1 MVKNSGGNL
10 IAAVTVVL
18 IVMALLA
25 MSIPRQRIPQRT
37 NQCATNMKNL
47 ALASVQHDFSKT
59 YLPGYIQ
66 DFGIY
71 AGNGSDPTDPTNRGI
86 PHHKKLG
93 TWAVAIL
100 PWLEGQATYEHWAQ
114 DRYPIIVADPKNPP
128 HLGSTTGSAGEGFHM
143 LASPNL
149 GIFQCASNPAND
161 SQNAPNSM
169 IYNNGMA
176 WPTNH
181 TSFANAPNVNNGVGN
196 SKYNVTM
203 VDRTTGEG
211 THTAEGPN
219 TTLGDFKDGQSYTIL
234 FSENIQALPWHRAG
248 LIHGADLI
256 MKDQNQQD
264 IVFDSKMPKA
274 LAARYIH
281 GMVWHYEDAEHANAK
296 LANQWNKLGTA
307 TPVRPSGVAP
317 VHRINGCMNGN
328 KDSLFN
334 LRIRDAESA
343 VHLARPSSAHP
354 NGVNTAFADGA
365 TRFVDENID
374 YRVFQALMTPNGKA
388 SSVPFTKFVLPAKFR
403 N

>member
-10 IAAVTVVL
+10 VAAVTVVL

-25 MSIPRQRIPQRT
+25 MSIPRQRIRHRT

-100 PWLEGQATYEHWAQ
+100 PWLEGQATYEQWTQ

-128 HLGSTTGSAGEGFHM
+128 HLGSTTGSSGEGFHM

-149 GIFQCASNPAND
+149 GIFQCASNPAKD
-161 SQNAPNSM
+161 SPNAPNSM

-181 TSFANAPNVNNGVGN
+181 TSFANAQNVNNGVGN

-203 VDRTTGEG
+203 VDRTTGGG

-219 TTLGDFKDGQSYTIL
+219 TTLGDFTDGQSCTIL

-281 GMVWHYEDAEHANAK
+281 GMVWHYEDAKHANAK

-343 VHLARPSSAHP
+343 VHLARPSSAHA

-388 SSVPFTKFVLPAKFR
+388 SSVPFTKFALPAKFR